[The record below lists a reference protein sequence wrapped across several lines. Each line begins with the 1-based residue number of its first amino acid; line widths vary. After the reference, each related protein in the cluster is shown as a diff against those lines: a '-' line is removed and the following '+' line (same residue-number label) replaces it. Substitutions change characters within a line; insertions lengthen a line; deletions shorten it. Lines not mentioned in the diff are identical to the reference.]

1 MKDIKKQ
8 SRIDLLEE
16 RIKKL
21 EERLQLL
28 LNQRAKDKEEKK
40 QTVFM

>member
-16 RIKKL
+16 RIKKI

-28 LNQRAKDKEEKK
+28 LDQRVKDKEEKK